1 MASSR
6 DDQDEQTIPWSESKW
21 DEESQLW
28 YSDRIGP
35 SGEIEYYW
43 HPPNA
48 NVANVPRGFGGQET
62 SPSAPYQSTS
72 YPSYPSSPSSATG
85 EITYPSTRENNYTTA
100 SSSASWSAPSPA
112 YSSSYPAPISSSG
125 TLSGNYDRSLGTPS
139 ASYHEPRPALAP
151 AGSSSVALNPYYP
164 SGNAQDGLRNLDS
177 AFSGMNLNPIPE
189 GVQPQKH
196 IYKAPGSMSYETLDP
211 RYRQV
216 PEEDQEEFWKIG
228 RVFMMLWT
236 EPAGPPQVPA
246 GGGTRNGSHISTTWL
261 GQEAYSEIRRFVVIQ
276 EGWGNNI
283 CSPIQTYSG
292 QATLK
297 YNLPDRKQH
306 AIIYTSRECPK
317 EYSYKAK
324 DGSTVR
330 EGLVKDPIRVQSEQ
344 DGPEGRLHPLS
355 RLNYSKIYTVE
366 NYVRVLNI
374 GMVHKDYIS
383 SLWRNSMIYRA
394 TPAEKPTKHPS
405 RSGSSSHHHSS
416 KGKGKGKT
424 R

>member
-1 MASSR
+1 MDPSR
-6 DDQDEQTIPWSESKW
+6 GHQEEQTIPWSESKF
-21 DEESQLW
+21 DDESQLW
-28 YSDRIGP
+28 YSERIGA
-35 SGEIEYYW
+35 SGEIEYFW
-43 HPPNA
+43 HPPTA
-48 NVANVPRGFGGQET
+48 NVANVPRGFGSQET
-62 SPSAPYQSTS
+62 S
-72 YPSYPSSPSSATG
+72 SSAL
-85 EITYPSTRENNYTTA
+85 YPSTPYPAYPTSASGETTYPPARDNNYTT
-100 SSSASWSAPSPA
+100 SGSSASGSAPGPA
-112 YSSSYPAPISSSG
+112 YSSSYPAPVSSSG
-125 TLSGNYDRSLGTPS
+125 TLSGNYNQGFGTSS
-139 ASYHEPRPALAP
+139 ASYYGAGHALAP
-151 AGSSSVALNPYYP
+151 AGSASAALNPYSSP
-164 SGNAQDGLRNLDS
+164 RNAQGVVRDLGS

-189 GVQPQKH
+189 GVHAQRH
-196 IYKAPGSMSYETLDP
+196 IRKAPGSMSYETLDP

-216 PEEDQEEFWKIG
+216 PEEDQKDFWRIG

-236 EPAGPPQVPA
+236 EPAGPQVPP

-276 EGWGNNI
+276 EGWGSNI
-283 CSPIQTYSG
+283 CSPIQTYSN

-297 YNLPDRKQH
+297 SNLPDRQQH

-317 EYSYKAK
+317 EYSYKAQ

-330 EGLVKDPIRVQSEQ
+330 EGLTKDPIRVQSEQ
-344 DGPEGRLHPLS
+344 EGPEGILHPLS

-394 TPAEKPTKHPS
+394 TPAEKPTKHPA
-405 RSGSSSHHHSS
+405 RSGGSSHHHSS
-416 KGKGKGKT
+416 KGKGKGKS